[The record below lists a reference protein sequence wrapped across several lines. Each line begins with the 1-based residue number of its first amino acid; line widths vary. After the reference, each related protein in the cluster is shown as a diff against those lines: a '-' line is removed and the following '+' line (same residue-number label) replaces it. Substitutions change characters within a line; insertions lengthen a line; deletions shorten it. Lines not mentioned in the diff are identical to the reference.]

1 MKPSTLNLNLRV
13 KYDLALKQIDK
24 VTKAAEILNKEMEK
38 LKASENEIEIIY
50 TIREDD
56 NIKLW
61 IKVYILLTIVS
72 CSLIIAYL
80 CF

>member
-1 MKPSTLNLNLRV
+1 MEPSTLNLNLRV
-13 KYDLALKQIDK
+13 KYDRALKQIDK

-38 LKASENEIEIIY
+38 LKASENQIEIIY

-61 IKVYILLTIVS
+61 VKVYILLTIVS

-80 CF
+80 WF

>member
-13 KYDLALKQIDK
+13 KYDRALKQIDK